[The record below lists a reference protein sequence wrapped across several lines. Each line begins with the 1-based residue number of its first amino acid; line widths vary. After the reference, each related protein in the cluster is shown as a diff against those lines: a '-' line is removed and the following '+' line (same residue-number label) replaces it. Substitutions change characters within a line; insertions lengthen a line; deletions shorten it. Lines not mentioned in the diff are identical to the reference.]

1 MNNTKNILI
10 SKSDAECILN
20 NLSKSKL
27 QISNLEYYQLAFI
40 HESYYQSIQNDIIN
54 NNLGNIQ
61 NYDNLYIPKES
72 NERLEFLGDSVLK
85 SIMGKYLY
93 MRFPNEREGFLTRMK
108 IKIEK
113 TSTLHMFA
121 KRLNFKKFLML
132 SPQIESS
139 TVINYNRGRNTP
151 SFYEDSFEAFIG
163 AIILDFGD
171 DGFKIA
177 ENFITH
183 VIEEFVDFSDLIYTN
198 DNFKDSLQRLFQNKK
213 IPLPIYK
220 TLTTSD
226 KNFTKILVIDSS
238 YCGEFKL
245 DLEKIKKLSI
255 DILNSYKTYNEE
267 YDDLFKLLET
277 HLIIG
282 VGKDK
287 KVVNAEQKC
296 AKNCLNN
303 LNTSLNY

>member
-10 SKSDAECILN
+10 TKPDVENILN
-20 NLSKSKL
+20 KLSNSKL
-27 QISNLEYYQLAFI
+27 QIRNLEYYQLAFV

-54 NNLGNIQ
+54 NNLDNIK
-61 NYDNLYIPKES
+61 NFNNLYIPKES

-93 MRFPNEREGFLTRMK
+93 KRFPNEREGFLTRIK

-121 KRLNFKKFLML
+121 KRLNFKKFLLL

-139 TVINYNRGRNTP
+139 TIVNYNRGRNTP

-163 AIILDFGD
+163 AILLDFED

-177 ENFITH
+177 ENFITCI
-183 VIEEFVDFSDLIYTN
+183 IEEFVDFSNLIYTN

-220 TLTTSD
+220 TISTTD
-226 KNFTKILVIDSS
+226 KIFVKILIIESN
-238 YCGEFKL
+238 YINEFNL
-245 DLEKIKKLSI
+245 NLEKIKKTSLY
-255 DILNSYKTYNEE
+255 ILNMYKQKNEE
-267 YDDLFKLLET
+267 YDELFNLLET
-277 HLIIG
+277 HIIIG

-287 KVVNAEQKC
+287 KVINAEQKC

>member
-10 SKSDAECILN
+10 TKLDVENILN
-20 NLSKSKL
+20 KLSNSKL
-27 QISNLEYYQLAFI
+27 QIRNLEYYQLAFV

-54 NNLGNIQ
+54 NNLDNIK
-61 NYDNLYIPKES
+61 NFDNLYIPKES

-93 MRFPNEREGFLTRMK
+93 KRFPNEREGFLTRIK

-121 KRLNFKKFLML
+121 KSLNFKKFLLL
-132 SPQIESS
+132 SPQIDSN
-139 TVINYNRGRNTP
+139 TIINYNRGRNTP

-163 AIILDFGD
+163 AILLDFDD

-177 ENFITH
+177 ENFITCI
-183 VIEEFVDFSDLIYTN
+183 IEEFVDFSNLIYTN

-220 TLTTSD
+220 TISTTD
-226 KNFTKILVIDSS
+226 KIFTKILIMDCN
-238 YCGEFKL
+238 YINEFKL
-245 DLEKIKKLSI
+245 NLEKIKKTSL
-255 DILNSYKTYNEE
+255 DILNTYKEKNEE
-267 YDDLFKLLET
+267 YNELFKLLET
-277 HLIIG
+277 HMVIG

-287 KVVNAEQKC
+287 KVINAEQKC